1 MNRSEVDAWAESK
14 MNEMQKERRK
24 GYEDC
29 ENGDKPDNGRLEEY
43 YLGYAAR
50 HQEEAIQDAR
60 TSNER

>member
-1 MNRSEVDAWAESK
+1 MKPLNVNSWAESK
-14 MNEMQKERRK
+14 MNEMQKERKR

-43 YLGYAAR
+43 YLGYGER
-50 HQEEAIQDAR
+50 IQEEAIMDAR